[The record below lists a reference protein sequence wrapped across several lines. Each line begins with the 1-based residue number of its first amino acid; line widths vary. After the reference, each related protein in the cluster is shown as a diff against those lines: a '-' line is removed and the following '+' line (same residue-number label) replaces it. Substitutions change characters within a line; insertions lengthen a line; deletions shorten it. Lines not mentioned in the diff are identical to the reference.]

1 MKSLS
6 NLRSGDAVSVTYGD
20 VTHPET
26 IFGTVAENETEYDG
40 GGVPI
45 GGTVALVNEAGQ
57 ESFVSYSIIHGCQKL
72 GKSGGIAPVSAPP
85 PEVQSQPQNPA
96 PPAQNP
102 AFPPQGA
109 AVPPQAAAPQ
119 GKNPLFRDELSVAA
133 LALSDRQIRD
143 LFGQLPRK
151 ERKKLDSAYS
161 KFQYGVKCTDRE
173 RMSSAARFARQT
185 MLQPQAPMEGWSAD
199 AARFC
204 GALLARSGLYYAD
217 AYLVGGCFYEAALC
231 AFREK
236 LWAKAAAYA
245 ALALLDPRNDL
256 AESAKEDSLTML
268 TVGALNAQDLSAIRL
283 LCRRLGNAFLPDAR
297 RMIAALMEAKR
308 IPGNAD
314 NIEIALSALL
324 PQFPKCESALEIR
337 RFIPLDADEDLIA
350 PGAAPEYPEPVAPS
364 ARRYIGWVTKLDW
377 GAQRG
382 EITAPD
388 GRCYFSYQ
396 EADRALSRKLEENLD
411 NRLDN
416 APIWVSFV
424 PREGWA
430 YAITCADSPL
440 IMARQAAARGEYDE
454 AIALCEEAA
463 LTPDAQ
469 SAMGDLIQFAL
480 EKFRMDRQS
489 ETLYDVESFY
499 RAHQD
504 VYPQEPW
511 RIAAVGQLYYAL
523 CQFPVSREYLARALD
538 AGPTSAK
545 VRSTFLAQYIR
556 SCIRSYYEK
565 LDLSLM
571 DDVRR
576 SAEEWLSL
584 YRSDE
589 LIGDEQ
595 NARFYPRIL
604 IWKCRAECALG
615 LPEAAE
621 EDLRLAAEVLPPYD
635 ERLSRSY
642 AALEE
647 TRRRVGQTRPAPQS
661 PPEPARVPE
670 SAAPQSASVP
680 EESAAAPDE
689 NPDAFPAEENAI
701 ADESVNDE
709 DDDEDEPG
717 NGDETMETVPY
728 QDRDG
733 WAALR
738 LTKQDVMDYVTELE
752 SSDAVPLAVAYLK
765 AASMLNSNFTALYR
779 VAALAVSDPSAP
791 RDYSVATLLEALENT
806 DPEYT
811 RFADFCMAS
820 AFLRASFVSGRGW
833 DFTARGLRD
842 SIAIMRDMPI
852 LQSACDTLEEFRN
865 LSGQAMDIYAD
876 YRNQDVGHINDELEE
891 VVRHAE
897 EVYQRFVLTPPR
909 EGVRFA
915 RLLETKKIA
924 FAKDS
929 WLSEMIRHVM
939 ERDKTALDAEQETF
953 VNRYLNGVAQFSHKQ
968 LSGPAID
975 AFIEECWTQAA
986 KRLRLQKEH
995 TDLQGDRRNN
1005 LRSNITEML
1014 DVVCHWYALSDRSA
1028 GLTWRTPEGE
1038 QAAANLRPRLSG
1050 ELEELAA
1057 YCQDS
1062 APLAKTAEER
1072 LGYRILGHTA
1082 RELSDRLEGNWSFE
1096 HENFFYITFL
1106 KSNEILL
1113 DEDFQPDFTSTFCA
1127 LPELNVLARIRAHA
1141 EADRPRWQDCLNQI
1155 YGPDK
1160 NAHNY
1165 GRAARILA
1173 YLHAT
1178 GHDDAVTI
1186 PENADAFVTQ
1196 AKLQAGVRFR
1206 SFLEAYALAMNYG
1219 QIMTS
1224 DNFCSSLEDTIRY
1237 WYVECLKSRNYGFF
1251 NRILT
1256 QAMDKIHESAQ
1267 EYETLLSAQLDALID
1282 GNQAQF
1288 DQHPGYIDAIRE
1300 QISNQNFIVAED
1312 WMRRIRV
1319 GDFSLDIQQP
1329 EALGYLEDF
1338 WNNYATVYNR
1348 VSDASRSLGALIG
1361 SRRARNKDARG
1372 AQQMIDNWL
1381 NNGSPTNPERMTQLL
1396 NRLGW
1401 NNIQTTPYTFPAD
1414 TKTEIY
1420 HVVRDAEAAN
1430 LSAPIHPIAAFGS
1443 RLAREGMYVVCLYG
1457 SYDCDRLYEKIR
1469 ALDAL
1474 DGNKVILL
1482 DYALGGVDR
1491 RALARKIKQRE
1502 SGLRNVYLVIDR
1514 VLLCH
1519 LANNYNEN
1527 LINRILMADG
1537 IPFSYCQPYVV
1548 ESSHTMPPEIF
1559 IGRKDELFRIEDPNG
1574 VNLVYGGRQLGK
1586 SALFKKA
1593 RNDLDG
1599 NQGRRAVLVDIKDC
1613 DCAAAARRLSMELME
1628 LELIPDDGPV
1638 IDDWDELCDMIRR
1651 CLRRH
1656 EEIRYLLIML
1666 DEADAFIADCSQ
1678 YNYKPLVNLKN
1689 IQQGLPGRFKFALA
1703 GLHNIIR
1710 FNREVALG
1718 KNAVITQFSSLKITP
1733 FRTPEAQ
1740 ELLTVPLSYLGLS
1753 LPSRVTVSQ
1762 ILATVNYFPG
1772 LIQLYCQK
1780 LIESLRAPDYAGY
1793 DVKRTPPYVIT
1804 DEHLRRVMADKE
1816 FMEQIREKF
1825 EITLRLD
1832 QDQGS
1837 FYYPLT
1843 LLIGWMYTDEP
1854 SRGGYT
1860 AQDILRHAKDL
1871 SVAPIKDLSEEQID
1885 ALLQELQDLNILRSV
1900 SQDTYLLAS
1909 KNFRDLLGSDDE
1921 IFEKLSRMGEAG
1933 Q

>member
-6 NLRSGDAVSVTYGD
+6 RLRSGDAVAVTYGD
-20 VTHPET
+20 VRRPET
-26 IFGTVAENETEYDG
+26 LSGTVADNETEYAPDG
-40 GGVPI
+40 NPA
-45 GGTVALVNEAGQ
+45 GGTLALADETGQ
-57 ESFVSYSIIHGCQKL
+57 ELFLSYDIIHGLKQLPKATADA
-72 GKSGGIAPVSAPP
+72 SASAPTPRAIPGPVPADAPP
-85 PEVQSQPQNPA
+85 PPPLEPQFETA
-96 PPAQNP
+96 S
-102 AFPPQGA
+102 
-109 AVPPQAAAPQ
+109 
-119 GKNPLFRDELSVAA
+119 LLRDELSVAP
-133 LALSDRQIRD
+133 LALSDHKIRD

-173 RMSSAARFARQT
+173 RMSSAAKSARQLL
-185 MLQPQAPMEGWSAD
+185 LQPQMPHQDAWSVD
-199 AARFC
+199 AACFC
-204 GALLARSGLYYAD
+204 GALLARSGVYD
-217 AYLVGGCFYEAALC
+217 ANIFLVGRCFHEAALC

-236 LWAKAAAYA
+236 LWAKAGAYA
-245 ALALLDPRNDL
+245 ALALLEPDPRHPDD
-256 AESAKEDSLTML
+256 ASADELLNIL
-268 TVGALNAQDLSAIRL
+268 TVSALNAKDISALRL
-283 LCRRLGNAFLPDAR
+283 LDRRLGLAFQPGLR
-297 RMIAALMEAKR
+297 RILAALASQKSLPAPLNVQDTEK
-308 IPGNAD
+308 
-314 NIEIALSALL
+314 ALAALA
-324 PQFPKCESALEIR
+324 PQFPNAECAAEIR
-337 RFIPLDADEDLIA
+337 RFIALDTGEEL
-350 PGAAPEYPEPVAPS
+350 PNPVLTPEPSEMPPVP
-364 ARRYIGWVTKLDW
+364 ARRYLGWISKLDW
-377 GAQRG
+377 GGRRG
-382 EITAPD
+382 EITAAD
-388 GRCYFSYQ
+388 GRCYFSYRDVEKPLAQ
-396 EADRALSRKLEENLD
+396 RLEENINNKLD
-411 NRLDN
+411 AVPL
-416 APIWVSFV
+416 WVSFV

-430 YAITCADSPL
+430 FEIRPADSPL
-440 IMARQAAARGEYDE
+440 AQARQAAARGEYE
-454 AIALCEEAA
+454 YAIALCEEAA
-463 LTPDAQ
+463 LTPDAPA
-469 SAMGDLIQFAL
+469 AMGDLIQFAL
-480 EKFRMDRQS
+480 EKFRGDRDTN
-489 ETLYDVESFY
+489 TLYDVESFY

-511 RIAAVGQLYYAL
+511 RLASVGQLYYGL

-538 AGPTSAK
+538 AGPTSDK

-571 DDVRR
+571 EDVRR
-576 SAEEWLSL
+576 SAAEWIQLFRGEELS
-584 YRSDE
+584 
-589 LIGDEQ
+589 GDEQ

-615 LPEAAE
+615 LPDEAE
-621 EDLRLAAEVLPPYD
+621 EDLRLASEVLPPYD

-647 TRRRVGQTRPAPQS
+647 TRRRVGQARANMESAPAPTER
-661 PPEPARVPE
+661 PGEPEPADAPE
-670 SAAPQSASVP
+670 ALPNDADGAET
-680 EESAAAPDE
+680 EEADAE
-689 NPDAFPAEENAI
+689 NEEEYA
-701 ADESVNDE
+701 
-709 DDDEDEPG
+709 EDEPES
-717 NGDETMETVPY
+717 GDEAMETVPY

-733 WAALR
+733 WAALG
-738 LTKQDVMDYVTELE
+738 LTKQDVVNYAMDLETE
-752 SSDAVPLAVAYLK
+752 DAVPQAVAYLK
-765 AASMLNSNFTALYR
+765 AASALNDALTPVYR
-779 VAALAVSDPSAP
+779 VAALAVSDPTMT
-791 RDYSVATLLEALENT
+791 RDYSLSSLLNALENM
-806 DPEYT
+806 DPDYPRLT
-811 RFADFCMAS
+811 DFCMAS
-820 AFLRASFVSGRGW
+820 AFLRASFLSGRGW
-833 DFTARGLRD
+833 DFNARALRD
-842 SIAIMRDMPI
+842 SIAVMRDMPS
-852 LQSACDTLEEFRN
+852 LQAVCDALEEFRN

-876 YRNQDVGHINDELEE
+876 YRNQDVNHIKDETED
-891 VVRHAE
+891 VVKHAE

-924 FAKDS
+924 FAKDN
-929 WLSEMIRHVM
+929 WLSVMIHHVV
-939 ERDKTALDAEQETF
+939 ERDQAALEAERETF
-953 VNRYLNGVAQFSHKQ
+953 VNRFLNGVPLFTHKQ
-968 LSGPAID
+968 LSSDAID
-975 AFIEECWTQAA
+975 GFIEDCWAQAA
-986 KRLRLQKEH
+986 KKLRLQKEH

-1014 DVVCHWYALSDRSA
+1014 DVLCHWYALSERSA

-1038 QAAANLRPRLSG
+1038 EAAANLRPRLAG
-1050 ELEELAA
+1050 DLEELSA
-1057 YCQDS
+1057 YCQDE
-1062 APLAKTAEER
+1062 APIAPTPEER
-1072 LGYRILGHTA
+1072 LGLRILGHTA
-1082 RELSDRLEGNWSFE
+1082 KELSDRLEGGWSFE
-1096 HENFFYITFL
+1096 RENFFYATFL
-1106 KSNEILL
+1106 KSDYILL
-1113 DEDFQPDFTSTFCA
+1113 DEDFLPDFSSTFCA
-1127 LPELNVLARIRAHA
+1127 LADLNVLARIRAHA
-1141 EADRPRWQDCLNQI
+1141 EAPEIDWQSRLDAI

-1160 NAHNY
+1160 TAHNY
-1165 GRAARILA
+1165 GTASLILT
-1173 YLHAT
+1173 YLRAT
-1178 GHDDAVTI
+1178 GQEDAVTV

-1196 AKLQAGVRFR
+1196 ARLQAGVRFR
-1206 SFLEAYALAMNYG
+1206 SFLETYALAMNYG
-1219 QIMTS
+1219 QIMQS
-1224 DNFCSSLEDTIRY
+1224 DHFCSTLEDTVRY
-1237 WYVECLKSRNYGFF
+1237 WYVECLKSGNYGFF
-1251 NRILT
+1251 NRFLM
-1256 QAMDKIHESAQ
+1256 QAVDKIHESAQ
-1267 EYETLLSAQLDALID
+1267 EYETLLGAQLDALIA
-1282 GNQAQF
+1282 GNQEQF

-1300 QISNQNFIVAED
+1300 QIANQNFIVAED

-1329 EALGYLEDF
+1329 EALGYLDDF
-1338 WNNYATVYNR
+1338 WNSYAANYNR
-1348 VSDASRSLGALIG
+1348 VSDTSRSLNALIG
-1361 SRRARNKDARG
+1361 GKRIRNKDMKG
-1372 AQQMIDNWL
+1372 AQQLIDNWL
-1381 NNGSPTNPERMTQLL
+1381 SNGNPSNPERITQLL

-1401 NNIQTTPYTFPAD
+1401 NNVKTEAYRFPAD
-1414 TKTEIY
+1414 PRAEIY
-1420 HVVRDAEAAN
+1420 HVLRDAEAAN
-1430 LSAPIHPIAAFGS
+1430 MTAPLHPIAAFGS

-1457 SYDCDRLYEKIR
+1457 TYDCDRLYEKIR
-1469 ALDAL
+1469 SLDAL
-1474 DGNKVILL
+1474 DGNKLILL

-1519 LANNYNEN
+1519 LSNVYNEN
-1527 LINRILMADG
+1527 LINRILMAVG

-1559 IGRKDELFRIEDPNG
+1559 IGRKDELLRIEDPNG

-1593 RNDLDG
+1593 RGDLDG

-1628 LELIPDDGPV
+1628 LELIPDDGPA
-1638 IDDWDELCDMIRR
+1638 IDDWDELCDLIRR
-1651 CLRRH
+1651 YLRRH

-1666 DEADAFIADCSQ
+1666 DEADTFISDCSK

-1689 IQQGLPGRFKFALA
+1689 IQQALSGRFKFALA

-1804 DEHLRRVMADKE
+1804 DDHLRRVMADKE

-1837 FYYPLT
+1837 CYYPLT
-1843 LLIGWMYTDEP
+1843 LLIGLMYTNAP

-1860 AQDILRHAKDL
+1860 AGDILRHAKDL
-1871 SVAPIKDLSEEQID
+1871 SISAICDLSEEQID

-1921 IFEKLSRMGEAG
+1921 ILEKLSRMGEAKA
-1933 Q
+1933 

>member
-1 MKSLS
+1 MNSLS
-6 NLRSGDAVSVTYGD
+6 KLRNGDAVSVTYGD

-40 GGVPI
+40 GGVPVS
-45 GGTVALVNEAGQ
+45 GTIVLTDEAGQ
-57 ESFVSYSIIHGCQKL
+57 ESFVSYNIIHGLKQL
-72 GKSGGIAPVSAPP
+72 GKTAPPSTPSAPP
-85 PEVQSQPQNPA
+85 SAPSPA
-96 PPAQNP
+96 PSPAP
-102 AFPPQGA
+102 EPQKKSA
-109 AVPPQAAAPQ
+109 S
-119 GKNPLFRDELSVAA
+119 LLRDELSVAA

-143 LFGQLPRK
+143 IFGQLPRK

-173 RMSSAARFARQT
+173 RMSSAARLARQL
-185 MLQPQAPMEGWSAD
+185 MLQPQTLQEGWSAD

-204 GALLARSGLYYAD
+204 GALLARAGLYYAD
-217 AYLVGGCFYEAALC
+217 AFLVGRCFYEAALC

-236 LWAKAAAYA
+236 IWAKAGAYA
-245 ALALLDPRNDL
+245 ALALLEPQAGASETPPTEDL
-256 AESAKEDSLTML
+256 LNIL
-268 TVGALNAQDLSAIRL
+268 TVCALNAQDISALRL
-283 LCRRLGNAFLPDAR
+283 LDRRLGNAFQADFR
-297 RMIAALMEAKR
+297 RVLAAIMEAKQ
-308 IPGNAD
+308 IAGNATD
-314 NIEIALSALL
+314 TESAVAALS
-324 PQFPKCESALEIR
+324 PRFPNNESALEIR
-337 RFIPLDADEDLIA
+337 RFIPIDADDLTESGMTTEFPERIA
-350 PGAAPEYPEPVAPS
+350 PP
-364 ARRYIGWVTKLDW
+364 ARRYVGWITKLDW

-388 GRCYFSYQ
+388 GRCYFAYQ
-396 EADRALSRKLEENLD
+396 EADRVLSQKLEDNL
-411 NRLDN
+411 NNKLDE
-416 APIWVSFV
+416 APIWVSFI
-424 PREGWA
+424 PRDGWA
-430 YAITCADSPL
+430 YQIMCSDSL
-440 IMARQAAARGEYDE
+440 LTQARQAAARGEYDA
-454 AIALCEEAA
+454 AIILCEQAA
-463 LTPDAQ
+463 LTPDAPI
-469 SAMGDLIQFAL
+469 AMGDLIQFAL
-480 EKFRMDRQS
+480 EKFRMDRQT

-504 VYPQEPW
+504 AYPQEPW
-511 RIAAVGQLYYAL
+511 RIAAVGQLYYGL

-571 DDVRR
+571 EDVRR
-576 SAEEWLSL
+576 SAEEWLTL

-589 LIGDEQ
+589 LSGDEQ

-615 LPEAAE
+615 LPDAAE
-621 EDLRLAAEVLPPYD
+621 EDLRLASEVLPPYD

-647 TRRRVGQTRPAPQS
+647 TRRRVNQTRPAPKK
-661 PPEPARVPE
+661 PPEPERADE
-670 SAAPQSASVP
+670 SAAPESVADAAPEASP
-680 EESAAAPDE
+680 AAPEEHPDALPPDSEESADVTNDADDADDEESESGDE
-689 NPDAFPAEENAI
+689 N
-701 ADESVNDE
+701 
-709 DDDEDEPG
+709 
-717 NGDETMETVPY
+717 METVPY

-738 LTKQDVMDYVTELE
+738 LTKQDVVNYAMELDGP
-752 SSDAVPLAVAYLK
+752 DAVPLAVAYLK
-765 AASMLNSNFTALYR
+765 AASTLNSNFTPVYR
-779 VAALAVSDPSAP
+779 VAALAVSDPSEP
-791 RDYSVATLLEALENT
+791 QDYSLSALLDAFENM
-806 DPEYT
+806 DAEYT
-811 RFADFCMAS
+811 VLTDFCMAA
-820 AFLRASFVSGRGW
+820 AFLRASFLSGRGW

-842 SIAIMRDMPI
+842 SISIIRDMPA
-852 LQSACDTLEEFRN
+852 LQGACDALEEFRN

-876 YRNQDVGHINDELEE
+876 YRNQDVTHIRDELEDT
-891 VVRHAE
+891 VRHAE
-897 EVYQRFVLTPPR
+897 ESYQRFVLTPPR

-924 FAKDS
+924 FAKDG
-929 WLSEMIRHVM
+929 WLAEMIRHVI
-939 ERDKTALDAEQETF
+939 ERDQAALEREKESF
-953 VNRYLNGVAQFSHKQ
+953 VNRFLNGIPQFSHKQ
-968 LSGPAID
+968 LSASAID
-975 AFIEECWTQAA
+975 AFIDECWTQAA

-995 TDLQGDRRNN
+995 TSLQGDRRNN
-1005 LRSNITEML
+1005 LRSNVTEML
-1014 DVVCHWYALSDRSA
+1014 DVLCHWYALADRNA
-1028 GLTWRTPEGE
+1028 GLTWRTAEGE
-1038 QAAANLRPRLSG
+1038 RAATNLRSRLSG
-1050 ELEELAA
+1050 ELDEIAA
-1057 YCQDS
+1057 YCQDT
-1062 APLAKTAEER
+1062 APLAQTPEER
-1072 LGYRILGHTA
+1072 LGLRILSHTA
-1082 RELSDRLEGNWSFE
+1082 RELLDRLEGNWSFE
-1096 HENFFYITFL
+1096 HENFFYVTFL
-1106 KSNEILL
+1106 KSDEILL
-1113 DEDFQPDFTSTFCA
+1113 DEDFLPDFTSTFCA

-1141 EADRPRWQDCLNQI
+1141 EGDRPGWQDCLNSI

-1160 NAHNY
+1160 TAHNY

-1173 YLHAT
+1173 YLHAA

-1186 PENADAFVTQ
+1186 PENADVFVTQ

-1219 QIMTS
+1219 QIMNS
-1224 DNFCSSLEDTIRY
+1224 DNFCSTLEDTIRY
-1237 WYVECLKSRNYGFF
+1237 WYVDCLKSKNYGFF

-1288 DQHPGYIDAIRE
+1288 DQHPGYVDAIRE
-1300 QISNQNFIVAED
+1300 QIANQNFIVAED

-1338 WNNYATVYNR
+1338 WNNYAAVYNR
-1348 VSDASRSLGALIG
+1348 VSDASRSLNALLSG
-1361 SRRARNKDARG
+1361 RRARNKDARG
-1372 AQQMIDNWL
+1372 AQQLIDNWL
-1381 NNGSPTNPERMTQLL
+1381 NNGSPTTPERVTQLL

-1401 NNIQTTPYTFPAD
+1401 NNIQVTPYTFPAD
-1414 TKTEIY
+1414 TRTEIY
-1420 HVVRDAEAAN
+1420 YVVRDAEAAN
-1430 LSAPIHPIAAFGS
+1430 LTAPLHPVAAFGS
-1443 RLAREGMYVVCLYG
+1443 RLARDGMYVVCLYG

-1491 RALARKIKQRE
+1491 RVLARKIKQRE

-1628 LELIPDDGPV
+1628 LELLPDDGPV

-1666 DEADAFIADCSQ
+1666 DEADTFIADCSQ

-1804 DEHLRRVMADKE
+1804 DDHLRRVMADKE

-1837 FYYPLT
+1837 CYYPLT

-1860 AQDILRHAKDL
+1860 AKDILRHAKDL
-1871 SVAPIKDLSEEQID
+1871 SVAPLKDLSEEQID

-1921 IFEKLSRMGEAG
+1921 IFEKLSRMGEGDA
-1933 Q
+1933 